1 MLEVQELEA
10 RYGRIVAV
18 RSVSLTVKQGEIVC
32 VIGPNGVGKTTTLL
46 SIVGLV
52 RAARGRVT
60 FEGES
65 LLGLA
70 PDRVVRRGVAL
81 VPEGRWV
88 LTEMTVLE
96 NLQMGAYS
104 RGDPRA
110 EVEADFERVFDLFP
124 ILNERRGQLAGTL
137 SGGQQQM
144 LAIGRA
150 LMARPR
156 LLMMDEPS
164 LGLAPLVIEEIFRTI
179 RELRAR
185 GTTILLVEQN
195 AHQALAVADRAY
207 VMELGRVVLSGP
219 PRELR
224 EHDLLR
230 KAYLGARAGAQPSAH
245 TGL

>member
-1 MLEVQELEA
+1 MLEVRDLEA
-10 RYGRIVAV
+10 RYGRVTAV
-18 RSVSLTVKQGEIVC
+18 RGVSLDVKQGEIVC

-46 SIVGLV
+46 TLVGLV
-52 RAARGRVT
+52 RATRGSVT
-60 FEGES
+60 FEGQS
-65 LLGLA
+65 LLGLT

-104 RGDPRA
+104 RSDDA
-110 EVEADFERVFDLFP
+110 EVARDLDRVYELFP
-124 ILNERRGQLAGTL
+124 ILRERKTQLAGTL

-156 LLMMDEPS
+156 LLLMDEPS
-164 LGLAPLVIEEIFRTI
+164 LGIAPLVIAEIFRTI
-179 RELRAR
+179 HELRAR

-219 PRELR
+219 AAELR
-224 EHDLLR
+224 EHDVLR
-230 KAYLGARAGAQPSAH
+230 KAYLGSRASAR
-245 TGL
+245 